1 MASDDPALAKAIYAF
16 TGHVT
21 WSESPGNA
29 TPAILN
35 LGKPLWNGEL
45 HNYVK
50 GFDGELGLVE
60 AFNEDYIRTKITRIT
75 TWNLCWSYY
84 PVSNF
89 PDVGMIRA
97 NTPWSGHYEVL
108 PVTWGYAHINQFIAP
123 GWRYL
128 EKGGNGYLPSGGNY
142 TCLKSPTG
150 GEFSLIAQTRGATS
164 PQTVQFRTVN
174 GLSGSVLHVWRSTAE
189 QQFFQSRDLTPKH
202 GSFTI
207 TLEPDAV
214 YTITT
219 TSGQHKGG
227 YPAPPGDAPLKLPY
241 HDDYQG
247 YKLGRQARYHYDYEG
262 AFEIA
267 AKTKGPGKCLRQ
279 AATKSELGWGGAYL
293 PLTFLG
299 SDEWKDYS
307 VSANVFIE
315 QAGAVSVHGRIGII
329 PDGNAD
335 DPPGYT
341 LRIWDTG
348 AWELKAFK
356 SIKARGSA
364 GFSAN
369 QWHNLRL
376 DMRGSSIAGYV
387 DGQQICNV
395 VDASYASGL
404 AGLGSGFNFAQFGD
418 LEIK

>member
-1 MASDDPALAKAIYAF
+1 MRSRATSLGRKAPAR
-16 TGHVT
+16 
-21 WSESPGNA
+21 P
-29 TPAILN
+29 PRAILN

-108 PVTWGYAHINQFIAP
+108 PVTWGYAHVNQFIAP

-189 QQFFQSRDLTPKH
+189 QQFFQSRDLTPKD

-227 YPAPPGDAPLKLPY
+227 YPAPPDDAPLNLPY

-247 YKLGRQARYHYDYEG
+247 YKVGTGRLVTITIMRAPSRSPPRPRG
-262 AFEIA
+262 
-267 AKTKGPGKCLRQ
+267 TGKCLRQ
-279 AATKSELGWGGAYL
+279 AAIEIRVGVGRGLPASDFPRLG
-293 PLTFLG
+293 
-299 SDEWKDYS
+299 
-307 VSANVFIE
+307 
-315 QAGAVSVHGRIGII
+315 
-329 PDGNAD
+329 
-335 DPPGYT
+335 
-341 LRIWDTG
+341 
-348 AWELKAFK
+348 
-356 SIKARGSA
+356 
-364 GFSAN
+364 
-369 QWHNLRL
+369 
-376 DMRGSSIAGYV
+376 
-387 DGQQICNV
+387 
-395 VDASYASGL
+395 
-404 AGLGSGFNFAQFGD
+404 
-418 LEIK
+418 